1 MNIRYAFSI
10 LYKINSRFNKNMYR
24 GIVSSL
30 RKKEIV
36 YHKKKRKST
45 TSIASSSTSSKKGTS
60 NRQSTT
66 SLVKLGSNKTL
77 QIINLPFKDHNS
89 FKSANDSNI
98 STNNIS
104 HSSKNILGNIT
115 DAVNDKF
122 KVAYSKFLVQN
133 KVNITTEK
141 GIHSNAAIS
150 KER

>member
-1 MNIRYAFSI
+1 
-10 LYKINSRFNKNMYR
+10 MYR

-77 QIINLPFKDHNS
+77 QIINLPFKDHLNQRMIAI
-89 FKSANDSNI
+89 FLQITFHIRQKIFWVI
-98 STNNIS
+98 SQMLYMINLRS
-104 HSSKNILGNIT
+104 HTRN
-115 DAVNDKF
+115 F
-122 KVAYSKFLVQN
+122 
-133 KVNITTEK
+133 
-141 GIHSNAAIS
+141 
-150 KER
+150 